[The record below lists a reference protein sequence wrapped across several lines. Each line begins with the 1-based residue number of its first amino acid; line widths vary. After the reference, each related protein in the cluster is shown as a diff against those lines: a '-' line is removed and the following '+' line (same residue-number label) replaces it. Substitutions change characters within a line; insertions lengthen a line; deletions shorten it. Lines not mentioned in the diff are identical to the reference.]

1 MGQSQSTNNYEEIEE
16 EVKSRFILDGMVI
29 VKDQKKLTDN
39 ITSAIIKLFNR
50 GQVYLDPKKLEDVV
64 PGISNNSMNLNFII
78 RHLVIIGIKKS
89 RIHYDLRVINLNDI
103 LKIYRQIYYLEETI
117 DDLEETTNS

>member
-16 EVKSRFILDGMVI
+16 EVKSRFVLDGMVI
-29 VKDQKKLTDN
+29 VKDQKGLIDD
-39 ITSAIIKLFNR
+39 ITRAMIKLFNR
-50 GQVYLDPKKLEDVV
+50 GAVYLNSSKLESVV
-64 PGISNNSMNLNFII
+64 QGLSNNSMNLNYII

-103 LKIYRQIYYLEETI
+103 LKIYQQIEYLEEN
-117 DDLEETTNS
+117 D

>member
-1 MGQSQSTNNYEEIEE
+1 MGPIQSINGNYEEIEE

-50 GQVYLDPKKLEDVV
+50 GQVYLDPKKLEGVV

-103 LKIYRQIYYLEETI
+103 LKIYQQIEFLEEN
-117 DDLEETTNS
+117 D